1 MTQGILEIRGEM
13 YKVKRKFK
21 DHEKWDAD
29 ILKKLY
35 NCTHVFRSN
44 GELYV
49 CDEITSINYQE
60 L

>member
-13 YKVKRKFK
+13 YKVKRKFT
-21 DHEKWDAD
+21 DNEKWDAD
-29 ILKKLY
+29 TLKTLY
-35 NCTHVFRSN
+35 NCTHVFRNN